1 MIERYFKY
9 LFCIVVVISTCCSCS
24 NTREKL
30 LVSGCGWKQVAI
42 LDKKTGEIEWS
53 HPLNKGEDCND
64 VEITREGKILYAYTS
79 GARMITRDQQTV
91 WDFKAKKGEELFT
104 ATQLPSGH
112 YMLAIC
118 GTPSRIIELDPQGHP
133 VEEIKFDTSI
143 TGVHDQFRQIV
154 KTPQNTYLIPLMGK
168 GEVVEM
174 TKEKE
179 IINRVECGGNPFAI
193 QILKNGN
200 WLVSCGDAHNFVEID
215 PAGKQIVRKVGS
227 DDLQNISL
235 LFVAELVR
243 YDNGNTLISN
253 WNGHSKDKSQPLLV
267 EITPD
272 NTVVWALPLHQ
283 DIINISAVYSFRE

>member
-1 MIERYFKY
+1 M
-9 LFCIVVVISTCCSCS
+9 
-24 NTREKL
+24 L
-30 LVSGCGWKQVAI
+30 LVQQYQRKVACFR
-42 LDKKTGEIEWS
+42 LWLETGSNSRQKTGEIEWS

-64 VEITREGKILYAYTS
+64 VEITREGNILYAYTS

-174 TKEKE
+174 TKRK
-179 IINRVECGGNPFAI
+179 GNY
-193 QILKNGN
+193 QQGRMR
-200 WLVSCGDAHNFVEID
+200 W
-215 PAGKQIVRKVGS
+215 
-227 DDLQNISL
+227 
-235 LFVAELVR
+235 
-243 YDNGNTLISN
+243 
-253 WNGHSKDKSQPLLV
+253 QPLRH
-267 EITPD
+267 PD
-272 NTVVWALPLHQ
+272 TEKRKLAGILRRC
-283 DIINISAVYSFRE
+283 A

>member
-1 MIERYFKY
+1 MKDRYLVIV
-9 LFCIVVVISTCCSCS
+9 LFGLVIAGICCSC
-24 NTREKL
+24 NTSREKL

-42 LDKKTGEIEWS
+42 LDKESGQIEWS

-64 VEITREGKILYAYTS
+64 VEITKEGHVLYAYTA
-79 GARMITRDQQTV
+79 GARLIDRNHHTL
-91 WDFKAKKGEELFT
+91 WDFKAQKGEELFT
-104 ATQLPSGH
+104 ATHLPSGN

-118 GTPSRIIELDPQGHP
+118 GTPSRIVELDANGKLIGELQ
-133 VEEIKFDTSI
+133 FDTSI

-154 KTPQNTYLIPLMGK
+154 KTPSGTYLIPLMGK

-174 TKEKE
+174 NREKE
-179 IINRVECGGNPFAI
+179 IVNRAECGGNPFAI
-193 QILKNGN
+193 QILGNGN

-215 PAGKQIVRKVGS
+215 PASKQIVRKVGS

-243 YDNGNTLISN
+243 YKNGNTLISN

-272 NTVVWALPLHQ
+272 NEVVWTLPANPE
-283 DIINISAVYSFRE
+283 IVNISAVYSFKE

>member
-1 MIERYFKY
+1 MIYRYFRY
-9 LFCIVVVISTCCSCS
+9 LFFIAMISTYCSC
-24 NTREKL
+24 NDTREKL

-53 HPLNKGEDCND
+53 HPLAAHEDCND
-64 VEITREGKILYAYTS
+64 VEITQEGNILYTYTS
-79 GARMITRDQQTV
+79 GARLINREQQTL

-104 ATQLPSGH
+104 ATQLPSGR

-118 GTPSRIIELDPQGHP
+118 GTPSRIIELDPHGQP
-133 VEEIKFDTSI
+133 VEEIEFDTSI

-174 TKEKE
+174 NKEKE
-179 IINRVECGGNPFAI
+179 IVNRAECGGNPFAI

-215 PAGKQIVRKVGS
+215 PSSKQIVKKVGN
-227 DDLQNISL
+227 DDLSNISL

-243 YDNGNTLISN
+243 YKNGNTLISN
-253 WNGHSKDKSQPLLV
+253 WNGHSQDKSQPLLIEV
-267 EITPD
+267 DPD
-272 NTVVWALPLHQ
+272 NRVVWTLPLHP
-283 DIINISAVYSFRE
+283 DIVNISAVYSFKE